1 MLKPLIRPQ
10 VFLMTHVPLL
20 VLTGVITCLAVRLSL
35 TNPIMLS
42 ELVLLVSAL
51 IVLVSVSQRLSN
63 RQFIVMLLLVIGV
76 AILFPTT
83 AHASIGTM
91 MQSLK
96 NDMAYWFEAL
106 IYGCYGGGIFS
117 TAVGVSNGIKKSKGD
132 QQVTTGSI
140 FGYGLGGPALGMVGY
155 IMNNAAESLGGS
167 AGQMDRLPGGLF

>member
-1 MLKPLIRPQ
+1 MLKPLMRLQ
-10 VFLMTHVPLL
+10 VSLMSHAPLL
-20 VLTGVITCLAVRLSL
+20 VLAVVVMCLVARLSL
-35 TNPIMLS
+35 INPIMLG
-42 ELVLLVSAL
+42 ELALLVSVL

-63 RQFIVMLLLVIGV
+63 RPLIVVLLLVIGV

-91 MQSLK
+91 MQSIK
-96 NDMAYWFEAL
+96 NDMTYWIEVV

-117 TAVGVSNGIKKSKGD
+117 TAMGVSNGIKKSKGD

-155 IMNNAAESLGGS
+155 LMNNAAESLGGS
-167 AGQMDRLPGGLF
+167 AGQMGRLPGGLF